1 MHEHIAPLELRVA
14 TSAAKPAHV
23 RFAVE
28 HDRLVAPQGF
38 RDAVVELIRRHGVK
52 DVCEVGGGANP
63 LLTPGEIADLGLNYV
78 VVDISP
84 EELAKA
90 DPAHTT
96 IIADIAGAEPP
107 VLSAFGLVFSQ
118 MLAEHL
124 RDGAA
129 FHRNV
134 FRMLK
139 PGGLAFHLYPTLYSL
154 PRVIN
159 RLAPERLATSLLAHF
174 NPDRDL
180 TGQQVKFP
188 AWYSWCE
195 GPTWRQIRR
204 LESIG
209 FEVLD
214 FVGIFGHSG
223 YYSHVPAISNIHKRI
238 SRFLCRHEVAWQTSF
253 ATVLLRKPG

>member
-1 MHEHIAPLELRVA
+1 MEERIAPWESGSRGV
-14 TSAAKPAHV
+14 AAKPIS
-23 RFAVE
+23 FAIE
-28 HDRLVAPQGF
+28 SDRLVAPEGF
-38 RDAVVELIRRHGVK
+38 RHAVAELIRRHGVK

-78 VVDISP
+78 VVDVSP

-96 IIADIAGAEPP
+96 IIADIAGGEPP
-107 VLSAFGLVFSQ
+107 VLSAFDLVFSQ
-118 MLAEHL
+118 MMAEHL

-180 TGQQVKFP
+180 IGQQVKFP

-195 GPTWRQIRR
+195 GPTRRQIRR
-204 LESIG
+204 LESTG

-223 YYSHVPAISNIHKRI
+223 YYSHVSSISNIHKQI